1 MLLIWEVLICFIK
14 SGSPPTGVVFIPV
27 SQVKDGLSS
36 SLLKV
41 VVVAKTIS
49 SLAQIRDFVLVAPY
63 C

>member
-1 MLLIWEVLICFIK
+1 MLPIWEVLICFIK

-41 VVVAKTIS
+41 VVAKTIS
-49 SLAQIRDFVLVAPY
+49 SLAQIRDFVMVAPY

>member
-1 MLLIWEVLICFIK
+1 MLPIWEVLICFIK

-41 VVVAKTIS
+41 VVAKTIS

>member
-41 VVVAKTIS
+41 VVAKTIS
-49 SLAQIRDFVLVAPY
+49 SLAQIRDFVMVAPY